1 MLALAQAD
9 PGDRVPSCRR
19 RYTCA
24 PRRGEGVSPTAPAAG
39 DYPLRATILAVAP
52 TAPEEATLAFLAWIQ
67 SPPGQAIVARR
78 YLPLD

>member
-1 MLALAQAD
+1 
-9 PGDRVPSCRR
+9 
-19 RYTCA
+19 
-24 PRRGEGVSPTAPAAG
+24 
-39 DYPLRATILAVAP
+39 LRATILAVAP